1 MMESNIIELIGLGP
15 QINWVLPISQDIFFT
30 GVSTG
35 AFLLAALTYGFG
47 EKRLA
52 LVARLSLIVAL
63 ASLLAALLN
72 LVADL
77 HQPGRFYSLFFR
89 MHATSPMTWGVFL
102 LNGFLLL
109 LVLQILFVFRADFA
123 RRAQKAVGGA
133 RGFYRLLALG
143 KEEATPASKARDQKV
158 CRILA
163 LIGLPLALLVHAY
176 SGYIL
181 GVVKARPLWH
191 SSLMPPIFLAAAL
204 VSGLAIMILFA
215 GLMVRNREGGIPWP
229 LLDRLGLL
237 LAWSITADL
246 VLRLFWYT
254 IGMAYSFGPAREAG
268 AFLFGRSF
276 TSTTILEL
284 GFGLVLPLAI
294 MALPHLRRIRPLF
307 FAAALGAGVGV
318 WVFRWQLVIGGQM
331 LPKTGAGFY
340 QYDPP
345 FWGGTGIM
353 HVIGNFAFWIF
364 LLIVLTWVLPWRNEE
379 MADSAAPQIQDDRAF
394 TTQGA

>member
-1 MMESNIIELIGLGP
+1 MENNIIELIALGP
-15 QINWVLPISQDIFFT
+15 QIHWGLPISQDIFFT

-35 AFLLAALTYGFG
+35 AFLLAALVYGFG

-52 LVARLSLIVAL
+52 PVARLSLIVAL

-77 HQPGRFYSLFFR
+77 HQPGRFYSLFFK

-109 LVLQILFVFRADFA
+109 LLLQMFFVFRADFG
-123 RRAQKAVGGA
+123 RRAQKA
-133 RGFYRLLALG
+133 
-143 KEEATPASKARDQKV
+143 TPASQARNQKV

-191 SSLMPPIFLAAAL
+191 SSLLPPIFLAAAL
-204 VSGLAIMILFA
+204 VSGLAIMILLA
-215 GLMVRNREGGIPWP
+215 GLLVRNREGKIPYP

-237 LAWSITADL
+237 LAWSITTDL

-254 IGMAYSFGPAREAG
+254 IGMAYSSGPAREAG
-268 AFLFGRSF
+268 ALLFGTSF
-276 TSTTILEL
+276 TSATILEL
-284 GFGLVLPLAI
+284 GFGLVLPLTI
-294 MALPHLRRIRPLF
+294 ISFPSLRRIRILF
-307 FAAALGAGVGV
+307 FAAALAAAIGV

-340 QYDPP
+340 LYEPP
-345 FWGGTGIM
+345 FWGSTGVM

-364 LLIVLTWVLPWRNEE
+364 MLIVLTWLLPWRNEE
-379 MADSAAPQIQDDRAF
+379 RADSATSQVQNDR
-394 TTQGA
+394 TVTSQGA